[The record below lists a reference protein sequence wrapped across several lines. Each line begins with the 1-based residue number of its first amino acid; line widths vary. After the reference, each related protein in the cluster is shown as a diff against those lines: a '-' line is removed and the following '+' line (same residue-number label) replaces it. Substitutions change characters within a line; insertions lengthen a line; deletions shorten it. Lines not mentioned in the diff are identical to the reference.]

1 MRKDRVS
8 SGKDDEQFTVANL
21 ESFKEILEVDP
32 ARSPEETGWGWEG
45 DRAPV
50 G

>member
-21 ESFKEILEVDP
+21 ESFKEILEVDQ